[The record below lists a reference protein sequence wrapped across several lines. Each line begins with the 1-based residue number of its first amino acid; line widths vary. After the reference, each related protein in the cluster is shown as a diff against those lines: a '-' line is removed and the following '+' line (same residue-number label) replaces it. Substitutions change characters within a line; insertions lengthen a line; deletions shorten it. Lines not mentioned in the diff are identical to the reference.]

1 MEILVKTLA
10 GLEDVLAQELTEL
23 GAQGVEPLK
32 RAVRCQGDHA
42 LLYRINLWVRTGL
55 RVLVPVANFVAA
67 HENDLYA
74 QLRAIDWSRYMQL
87 HQTFAIDVVTQS
99 ARMRHSHFLALKTKD
114 ALVDWF
120 RDKTGQ
126 RPSVSTDNADIR
138 FHVHID
144 STDRVTLLL
153 DSSGD
158 GLHRRGYRTDGGEA
172 PLNEVLAAGL
182 VKLSGWQP
190 HLPLVDMMCGSGTIL
205 IEGGLMATRTAP
217 GLNRSFAFEQWLDF
231 SPGLWRDILADA
243 RAARRP
249 HDVPI
254 IGVDNNFRA
263 IRIAENNIAAAH
275 LQDTVRVQR
284 TTFQSYLP
292 PLGPGT
298 LISNPPYDLRL
309 ESDDIVGLYREIGD
323 KLKKDFANYQ
333 AWLLSGNIPA
343 LKQVGLKPSRRIAL
357 LNGTIECKFYAFELY
372 TGSKRIP
379 TEDVE
384 QP

>member
-23 GAQGVEPLK
+23 GATAVEPLK
-32 RAVRCQGDHA
+32 RAVRCEGDHA

-55 RVLVPVANFVAA
+55 RALVPVATFTAGN
-67 HENDLYA
+67 ENALYE
-74 QLRAIDWSRYMQL
+74 QLRTLDWSKYLQI

-99 ARMRHSHFLALKTKD
+99 VRMRHSHFLSLKTKD

-120 RDKTGQ
+120 RDKTGK
-126 RPSVSTDNADIR
+126 RPSVNTESPDIR
-138 FHVHID
+138 LHVHID
-144 STDRVTLLL
+144 STDRVTLLM

-172 PLNEVLAAGL
+172 PLNEVLAAGMI
-182 VKLSGWQP
+182 KLSGWQP
-190 HLPLVDMMCGSGTIL
+190 HLPLVDMMCGSGTLL

-217 GLNRSFAFEQWLDF
+217 GLYRSFAFENWLDF
-231 SPGLWRDILADA
+231 SPALWQGIREEAL
-243 RAARRP
+243 AARRP
-249 HDVPI
+249 HEVPI
-254 IGVDNNFRA
+254 IGVDNNFKA

-275 LQDTVRVQR
+275 LQDSVRVR
-284 TTFQSYLP
+284 RASFQSYLP

-298 LISNPPYDLRL
+298 LVSNPPYDLRL
-309 ESDDIVGLYREIGD
+309 ASDDIVGLYREIGD
-323 KLKKDFANYQ
+323 KLKKDFSDYQ

-357 LNGTIECKFYAFELY
+357 LNGTIECKFYGFELY
-372 TGSKRIP
+372 AGSKGS
-379 TEDVE
+379 VKV
-384 QP
+384 